1 MQKIF
6 DKHNRNY
13 FIVFLAIFSFILLI
27 GLFYWI
33 NFLVKY
39 NYIKEAF
46 DSNSELYNHTVNTPL
61 TTTTSC
67 KNFCGPPAR
76 CSITGQQCTA
86 DIDCPGCQPKT
97 TKNTKPSKSVPP
109 NDDAGKLTFS
119 QTPQYSSLTSD
130 YGMKSRII
138 TDNKLSKTPSL
149 SVDNS
154 WLVGFN
160 DSKKEFDKYYKIKHM
175 KDEPEYPSRYSLSGD
190 FKDDGPLASNSY
202 LT

>member
-1 MQKIF
+1 
-6 DKHNRNY
+6 
-13 FIVFLAIFSFILLI
+13 
-27 GLFYWI
+27 
-33 NFLVKY
+33 
-39 NYIKEAF
+39 
-46 DSNSELYNHTVNTPL
+46 
-61 TTTTSC
+61 
-67 KNFCGPPAR
+67 
-76 CSITGQQCTA
+76 
-86 DIDCPGCQPKT
+86 
-97 TKNTKPSKSVPP
+97 
-109 NDDAGKLTFS
+109 
-119 QTPQYSSLTSD
+119 
-130 YGMKSRII
+130 MKSRII